1 MNKLIG
7 TKARVKRL
15 LGFKGNGY
23 YLVTSDNLKRL
34 QQRYDVN
41 FNELYPNYIRI
52 TEYDSNNDVESITN
66 EATTLELEGE
76 SVTITQK
83 RATIVADELLNKRY
97 YTVDYESPHIGYELL
112 YTGYEPTNYELTQ
125 RDYKLRVT
133 TLLGYVSKIRPKTV
147 GINILPTELIQ

>member
-23 YLVTSDNLKRL
+23 YLVTLDNLKRL
-34 QQRYDVN
+34 QQRYDVD

-52 TEYDSNNDVESITN
+52 TECDSNNDVESITN
-66 EATTLELEGE
+66 EATALELEGE
-76 SVTITQK
+76 SVITTQK

-97 YTVDYESPHIGYELL
+97 YTADYESPRIGYELL
-112 YTGYEPTNYELTQ
+112 YIGYEPTNYELTR
-125 RDYKLRVT
+125 RDYELRAII
-133 TLLGYVSKIRPKTV
+133 LLGYISKTRPKTV
-147 GINILPTELIQ
+147 GINVLPTELIQ